1 MSSITIHRCLFK
13 MKIDAERSKS
23 AIQTGKRRNFGGG
36 CEMPTNY
43 FDSEDN
49 SGKNDEKL
57 N

>member
-1 MSSITIHRCLFK
+1 MSH
-13 MKIDAERSKS
+13 MKIPTPNPSD
-23 AIQTGKRRNFGGG
+23 QNQPFKRRNYGGG

>member
-1 MSSITIHRCLFK
+1 

-23 AIQTGKRRNFGGG
+23 AIQVQTGKRRNFGGG

-49 SGKNDEKL
+49 SGKNDEKM

>member
-1 MSSITIHRCLFK
+1 MSSITIHRCLLK

-36 CEMPTNY
+36 CEIPTNY

-49 SGKNDEKL
+49 SGIRMMRN
-57 N
+57 